1 MAFHSSSMLSA
12 PFTCSLSMLDG
23 FTWCGDFFSF
33 ALRARLSHS
42 QVAGPSMVP
51 TMAVTGEWVL
61 ETRWISAK
69 KLSRGDLVTYVS
81 PLDPS
86 RVVCKRLIGL
96 PGDVVCVDPTGT
108 AAPSTEHVVIP
119 KGHVWLAGQCRSFQ
133 RFEDVW
139 SSLDVPYQGQVGREG
154 KQQHL
159 QSSFPYLF
167 RPRCRFGPSKTPQ
180 YSEITSLI

>member
-119 KGHVWLAGQCRSFQ
+119 KGHVWLAGDNAEASRDS
-133 RFEDVW
+133 RT
-139 SSLDVPYQGQVGREG
+139 Y
-154 KQQHL
+154 
-159 QSSFPYLF
+159 
-167 RPRCRFGPSKTPQ
+167 GPVSM
-180 YSEITSLI
+180 SLIKGKLVARVSNSTYSRVFRIYSDPVVGLALQRRHNIPK